1 MDYQKIDMK
10 KFNLHMIKTD
20 RFKTINVRINFK
32 RKIKKEEINYRNFL
46 SEILLESSNIYKT
59 RRDLQI
65 KKEELYNTSLSSVS
79 YKSGCYTFLS
89 YSLTFLNEKYTEVGM
104 NEESIKLLLE
114 MLLNPNV
121 ENGAFNQKSFD
132 LVKEEIKTSLISMN
146 ENPDIVASLKLD
158 ELMGKDTP
166 LEYKMAGYL
175 DTIDEVTS
183 ENLYEYYKSVI
194 SDDIIDIFIIGDIGD
209 EIKDYFENIDFRDTE
224 NKKSESHFVKL
235 SLNEEQEVIENKGF
249 VQSKLQ
255 MGFKIEELTEF
266 ERKYVLH
273 AYSFILGGGN
283 DSKLFREVR
292 EENSLCYYISSNYSP
307 LFNTLNVTAGIGAD
321 DYETA
326 VELVKKAI
334 KEMED
339 GEFSDSDLEEVKTI
353 YQNACMKL
361 YDSPASIIQNYLSHE
376 YLNNDLID
384 ERIEKIKEVTK
395 DDIVKLAKK
404 IKLDTIYFL
413 EGGND
418 LEEE

>member
-132 LVKEEIKTSLISMN
+132 LVKEEIKTPLISMN

-255 MGFKIEELTEF
+255 MGFKID
-266 ERKYVLH
+266 
-273 AYSFILGGGN
+273 